1 MSATAEKASTCTHTL
16 MDATCFFL
24 YIWIYTIQNCV
35 QHRYCF
41 SAVKGFQAQI
51 LWSQKD
57 YLPWLLRT
65 CSSVCC
71 TRQKKPSGL
80 TLWKTNGEK
89 IFSPRQPGY
98 RSSGHCPWPIFRTT
112 PCSRHIHIEFDCWH
126 GHFLC
131 KYWRIVLPCNL
142 VCARWPSSSI
152 LPPLILLFPSSIPTC
167 SAPADSPT
175 CWKQTKK
182 GQRKTSREL
191 ILGST
196 RNSVQVLPSGFTF

>member
-24 YIWIYTIQNCV
+24 YIWIYTILNCV

-112 PCSRHIHIEFDCWH
+112 SCSRHIHIEFDCWH

-142 VCARWPSSSI
+142 VCARWPSSSS
-152 LPPLILLFPSSIPTC
+152 LPPYPPVQLLQIHLFVENRPKKDKEKPQDNWYLAAQETVCKSYPQALLSNPSHNSSI
-167 SAPADSPT
+167 
-175 CWKQTKK
+175 
-182 GQRKTSREL
+182 
-191 ILGST
+191 
-196 RNSVQVLPSGFTF
+196 